1 MQTSGVAFLQV
12 LGNDVKYSDIEVIQ
26 TWPGRGGDMDNKT
39 LPKAPTEIT
48 LESEGE
54 RLWGYQIPAGA
65 KRYGWFK
72 LLLDQKS
79 AKTKYDDPNLADAID
94 AKNPNSLF
102 ALPPNKDARG
112 VALEYLRLFY
122 KHVMERLQDRVPLT
136 FDSTPIQFVITTP
149 AIWSHEA
156 QGVTCDIA
164 KEAGFAS
171 RAGDKIAMVAE
182 PEAAASYC
190 LRELQEKHKDSEHE
204 LKAFYSHLNASAILL
219 TIGKLTK
226 NLETGW
232 RPYPD
237 M

>member
-1 MQTSGVAFLQV
+1 
-12 LGNDVKYSDIEVIQ
+12 
-26 TWPGRGGDMDNKT
+26 MDNKT

-48 LESEGE
+48 LETDGE

-72 LLLDQKS
+72 LLLDRKS
-79 AKTKYDDPNLADAID
+79 DKTKYDDPNLADAID

-102 ALPPNKDARG
+102 ALPPYKGARG
-112 VALEYLRLFY
+112 VALEYLRLLY
-122 KHVMERLQDRVPLT
+122 KHVMERLQERVPLT

-156 QGVTCDIA
+156 QSVTYDIA

-190 LRELQEKHKDSEHE
+190 LRELQEKHQDSEHE
-204 LKAFYSHLNASAILL
+204 LKAFYSHLDTS
-219 TIGKLTK
+219 TIDNRETNERFG
-226 NLETGW
+226 NRLETVS
-232 RPYPD
+232 
-237 M
+237 